1 MNILLA
7 SRRAE
12 LFARC
17 LELERRVA
25 RWGIPSRGFRL
36 LAGEPAKEKADWRKR
51 RSSVS
56 RVARTDARGRKK
68 KRKERIA
75 SVSTAI
81 NLSKQ
86 KVHQLQAAGGNGN
99 TFLCGGA
106 RSASRVCCSRV
117 SLVRNNCTQKCSL
130 LFYNTEQ
137 FNVWPSHS
145 FRESR
150 SRLRGSSPES
160 RLLAAT
166 SNVKSSPLS

>member
-56 RVARTDARGRKK
+56 RVARTDARGREKK
-68 KRKERIA
+68 EKKEKLQFQRRL
-75 SVSTAI
+75 TCQNKKCI
-81 NLSKQ
+81 NCKQ
-86 KVHQLQAAGGNGN
+86 QVE
-99 TFLCGGA
+99 TET
-106 RSASRVCCSRV
+106 RSSAEEHA
-117 SLVRNNCTQKCSL
+117 L
-130 LFYNTEQ
+130 
-137 FNVWPSHS
+137 
-145 FRESR
+145 
-150 SRLRGSSPES
+150 
-160 RLLAAT
+160 LLACVVRGFHSSEIIVLKSAACYFT
-166 SNVKSSPLS
+166 TRSNLMFGPRILSDNPGRGCEARPQNHACWQQHPT